1 MSSRRIACLGEAM
14 IELSMAG
21 ATAAVGVAGDSLN
34 TAIYLK
40 RSAPSLQVDFVS
52 ALGDDPFSDRIAQFI
67 ADQDIGTA
75 SLSRRAS
82 GTAGLY
88 AITTDGAGE
97 RSFTYWRGT
106 SAART
111 LFADGDFDLLRGYD
125 AIYLSGISVA
135 ILPQPVRLGLLD
147 WLHGHAMQVVFD
159 SNFRPIL
166 WESEAVARE
175 VIGAFWQRADVVL
188 PSIDD
193 EMRLFEETQRQVIE
207 KFQRLG
213 KTGAMKRGAEG
224 PLSLPDL
231 AEGKYPPAPQVIDS
245 TAAGDSFNGGYLG
258 ALLTGALQEDALAR
272 GHMLARRV
280 VGHRGAIL
288 PR

>member
-52 ALGDDPFSDRIAQFI
+52 ALGDDPFSDRIAEFI
-67 ADQDIGTA
+67 ADQGIGTA
-75 SLSRRAS
+75 SLTRRAS

-88 AITTDGAGE
+88 SITTDDVGE
-97 RSFTYWRGT
+97 RSFTYWRST

-111 LFADGDFDLLRGYD
+111 LFADGDFDLLKGYD

-147 WLHGHAMQVVFD
+147 WLHGHAVQVVFD
-159 SNFRPIL
+159 SNFRPSL

-193 EMRLFEETQRQVIE
+193 EMRLFEETQTQVIE
-207 KFQRLG
+207 RFQRLG

-224 PLSLPDL
+224 PLSLPDI

-258 ALLTGALQEDALAR
+258 ALLTGALQEDALAQ

>member
-67 ADQDIGTA
+67 ADQEIGTA

-97 RSFTYWRGT
+97 RSFTYWRST
-106 SAART
+106 SAAP
-111 LFADGDFDLLRGYD
+111 
-125 AIYLSGISVA
+125 SV
-135 ILPQPVRLGLLD
+135 
-147 WLHGHAMQVVFD
+147 
-159 SNFRPIL
+159 
-166 WESEAVARE
+166 
-175 VIGAFWQRADVVL
+175 VIA
-188 PSIDD
+188 
-193 EMRLFEETQRQVIE
+193 
-207 KFQRLG
+207 
-213 KTGAMKRGAEG
+213 
-224 PLSLPDL
+224 
-231 AEGKYPPAPQVIDS
+231 
-245 TAAGDSFNGGYLG
+245 
-258 ALLTGALQEDALAR
+258 
-272 GHMLARRV
+272 
-280 VGHRGAIL
+280 
-288 PR
+288 